1 MEQDKFTL
9 RLFYSA
15 CILCI
20 LFASSILIKPFG
32 IQNTMSL
39 TTYEMARI
47 LEQLDESPE
56 KVMYGK
62 LLNELGNQSSE
73 RIRSAAKQVPLTVLR
88 DLVYQFQQV
97 IESRKGEQV
106 ETMAKEL
113 AKQGI
118 SAEELLNYLQK
129 R

>member
-1 MEQDKFTL
+1 M
-9 RLFYSA
+9 Y
-15 CILCI
+15 
-20 LFASSILIKPFG
+20 
-32 IQNTMSL
+32 L

-118 SAEELLNYLQK
+118 SAEDLLNYLQK

>member
-1 MEQDKFTL
+1 
-9 RLFYSA
+9 
-15 CILCI
+15 
-20 LFASSILIKPFG
+20 
-32 IQNTMSL
+32 MSL

-47 LEQLDESPE
+47 LEQLEESPE

-73 RIRSAAKQVPLTVLR
+73 RIRSAAKQVPLSVLR
-88 DLVYQFQQV
+88 DLIYQFQQV

-106 ETMAKEL
+106 EAMAKQL
-113 AKQGI
+113 VQQGI
-118 SAEELLNYLQK
+118 SAEELLDYLKK

>member
-1 MEQDKFTL
+1 
-9 RLFYSA
+9 
-15 CILCI
+15 
-20 LFASSILIKPFG
+20 
-32 IQNTMSL
+32 MSL

-106 ETMAKEL
+106 ETMAKENSL
-113 AKQGI
+113 SRASLRK
-118 SAEELLNYLQK
+118 SF
-129 R
+129 